1 MFCLMNYNCL
11 LTQSFLLFF
20 IRPFSVLLK
29 PSTKGKSLINLLKIM
44 SIDPVRER
52 FWQTTAKSTIE
63 ERCKAIFNQELL
75 SDVKFVFHG
84 IRSGSESMKI
94 AAHKFVLA
102 VSSPVFY
109 AMFYGPIAESKD
121 CVEIYD
127 CEYASFLEV
136 LSFIY
141 TNEANLTPENVMQVL
156 YLAKKYLLPSLANKC
171 SVYLQENMDESSVF
185 HVLQHAQKYEDKDL
199 LEHCWKVI
207 ENETEDA
214 IKSDDFM
221 TIERPILEELV
232 QKDSLNV
239 KEVELFK
246 AVDCWA
252 GRQCKKRGLVAGGS
266 VKRKILGE
274 KIIKGIRFPVMK
286 EEEFE
291 SVLDCGILTQKETCD
306 FVKFY
311 NSVPDTSLDFCK
323 VKRKVSPYRVSR
335 FPSLAYR
342 GSWEHSSECY
352 DMIVL
357 SFDNDINLCTVR
369 LFGSRDNEF
378 RVALC
383 IKVEENKMVI
393 VDTKEAKFLSRQVES
408 KIGNYPG
415 FDIEFE
421 PPIALK
427 ANIRYVFRA
436 DINGPP
442 SWFGEG
448 GQCWVNHLGVNFYF
462 DNPSR
467 KVSTCVER
475 GQFSEFLFT
484 LD

>member
-1 MFCLMNYNCL
+1 
-11 LTQSFLLFF
+11 
-20 IRPFSVLLK
+20 
-29 PSTKGKSLINLLKIM
+29 M

-52 FWQTTAKSTIE
+52 FWQTTAKSSIE
-63 ERCKAIFNQELL
+63 ERCKAIFKQELL
-75 SDVKFVFHG
+75 SDVKFVFRG
-84 IRSGSESMKI
+84 IQSGSESMKI

-109 AMFYGPIAESKD
+109 SMFYGPIAESKD

-127 CEYASFLEV
+127 CGYDSFLEV

-141 TNEANLTPENVMQVL
+141 TNEANLTPQNVMQVL

-171 SVYLQENMDESSVF
+171 SVYLQENVDVSSVF

-199 LEHCWKVI
+199 LQHCWKVI
-207 ENETEDA
+207 ENETDEA

-221 TIERPILEELV
+221 TIERPVLQELV

-239 KEVELFK
+239 KEVELFR

-252 GRQCKKRGLVAGGS
+252 EGECKRQGLIAGGS

-286 EEEFE
+286 EKEFE

-306 FVKFY
+306 LVKFFD
-311 NSVPDTSLDFCK
+311 SVPNTSLDSDFCK

-335 FPSLAYR
+335 FPSLAYH
-342 GSWEHSSECY
+342 GSWEHSSEYY

-357 SFDNDINLCTVR
+357 SFDKDINLCTVR
-369 LFGSRDNEF
+369 LFGSKDHEF
-378 RVALC
+378 RVTLC

-393 VDTKEAKFLSRQVES
+393 VDTREAKFLSRHVES
-408 KIGNYPG
+408 EIGNYPG
-415 FDIEFE
+415 FDIEFV

-427 ANIRYVFRA
+427 ANTRYVFRA

-448 GQCWVNHLGVNFYF
+448 GQCWVNHSGVNFYF
-462 DNPSR
+462 DNPSGE
-467 KVSTCVER
+467 VSTCVGW